1 VYTVQDIIEK
11 LILIEQDG
19 TKIYTDIADK
29 FKESNPMLSILAKAF
44 AKEEARHAQYYVNLK
59 KEIKNEEEIEIDF
72 HIYDQV
78 AKLLYE
84 YRNRLML
91 PELKEV
97 RELIKYSLEFERKN
111 IGLLLD
117 IQGRLVTN
125 PQDLSKARYE
135 IFSKIIQEERE
146 REKKLEKYLAI
157 SGSSR

>member
-1 VYTVQDIIEK
+1 MYTVQDIIEK
-11 LILIEQDG
+11 LILIKQDG
-19 TKIYTDIADK
+19 IKIYTDIADK

-59 KEIKNEEEIEIDF
+59 EEIKNEEGIEIDF

-78 AKLLYE
+78 AKFLYE
-84 YRNRLML
+84 FRDRLML
-91 PELKEV
+91 PELKNV
-97 RELIKYSLEFERKN
+97 RELIKYGLELERKN

-135 IFSKIIQEERE
+135 IISKIIQEGRE
-146 REKKLEKYLAI
+146 HEKRLEKHLAI